1 LSPIT
6 GGARLPFQCS
16 RWPEERKGSMNLKL
30 RTCGISF
37 FIPAMFGTV
46 LAAGSYTAHAQ
57 DRIFSS
63 AAVRTET
70 MLLASS
76 DSAKEFFKTVAVSD
90 AVSSSS
96 DDTEGL
102 PDAPSSI
109 ALREPAS
116 APRGHVGSAHVA
128 SKLTKNIPAGW
139 TAQPLTTHEKF
150 VLGVHNLYSP
160 RGIAGMVFAAGY
172 SQLANGQPN
181 YGSNTDAFKKRLGAV
196 ILRDTTEALFSD
208 AVFAPILHEDTR
220 YYVQGPQHNFFYRI
234 AYAASRP
241 LITRTDNGDS
251 TINGSLLLGYGAS
264 SVLTN
269 AYYPSVNRNFHDTAS
284 TYGGSLGGAAIG
296 FILNEFHDEV
306 LQALHLEKKY

>member
-1 LSPIT
+1 
-6 GGARLPFQCS
+6 
-16 RWPEERKGSMNLKL
+16 MNLNL

-37 FIPAMFGTV
+37 FLPAMFGTV
-46 LAAGSYTAHAQ
+46 LIMGAHTAQGQ
-57 DRIFSS
+57 DRIFSPGTVQ
-63 AAVRTET
+63 AET
-70 MLLASS
+70 MLLSS
-76 DSAKEFFKTVAVSD
+76 STSAVEFFKTD

-96 DDTEGL
+96 DTEEL
-102 PDAPSSI
+102 PEAPSAI
-109 ALREPAS
+109 ALRESDS
-116 APRGHVGSAHVA
+116 APRGPVESAHVA

-139 TAQPLTTHEKF
+139 TAQPLTTREKV

-181 YGSNTDAFKKRLGAV
+181 YGSNGDAFKKRLGAV
-196 ILRDTTEALFSD
+196 VLRDSTESLFSD
-208 AVFAPILHEDTR
+208 AILAPMLHEDSR

-251 TINGSLLLGYGAS
+251 TINGSLLLGYAAS
-264 SVLTN
+264 SALTN
-269 AYYPSVNRNFHDTAS
+269 AYYPSINRNFHDTAS

-296 FILNEFHDEV
+296 FVLNEFHDEV
-306 LQALHLEKKY
+306 LQALHLERRD